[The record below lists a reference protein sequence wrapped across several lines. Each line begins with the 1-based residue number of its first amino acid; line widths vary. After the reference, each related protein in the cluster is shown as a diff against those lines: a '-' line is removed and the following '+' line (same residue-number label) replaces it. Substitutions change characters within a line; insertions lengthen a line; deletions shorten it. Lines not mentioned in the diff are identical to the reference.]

1 MCRPAPVIPRQGL
14 ARFIAPSACDARAML
29 VTEMTLHMQDVA
41 KDAAYNDLL
50 EFPHGGKT
58 TLVVAEAK
66 DHARVPTGSNRAF
79 GLAARKSQWL
89 FAPDR
94 LADARHLNNLI
105 HVQ

>member
-1 MCRPAPVIPRQGL
+1 
-14 ARFIAPSACDARAML
+14 ML

-66 DHARVPTGSNRAF
+66 DHARVPTGINRAL
-79 GLAARKSQWL
+79 GLPARKSQWL

-94 LADARHLNNLI
+94 LADPRHLNDLI
-105 HVQ
+105 YV